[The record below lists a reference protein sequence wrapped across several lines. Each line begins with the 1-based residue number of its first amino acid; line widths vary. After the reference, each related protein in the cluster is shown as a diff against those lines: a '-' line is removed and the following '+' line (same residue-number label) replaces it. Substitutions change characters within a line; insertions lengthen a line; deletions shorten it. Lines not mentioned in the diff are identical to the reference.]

1 MFQLLNISKSF
12 GHKLLFDELSW
23 HVRGATRIGL
33 VGPNGAG
40 KTTLLRIITGDVE
53 PDDGQL
59 ILQKGV
65 KLGLLSQE
73 PVLQSGTSVLE
84 EAKFATAHL
93 DALAATLRDYEVRL
107 GDASQQELER
117 YGELTDEFE
126 RLGGYQVDTEARRV
140 LCGLGFRD
148 EELELPANTFSGG
161 WRMRIALARLL
172 LARPDVLLL
181 DEPTNHLDLESLD
194 WLEGHL
200 AQWEGA
206 VVTVSHDRYFL
217 NRTCQVIAELSPRGI
232 KTYHGNFD
240 QFLRQRDAADELQRK
255 QYEQQ
260 QAEIAKTQA
269 FIDRFR
275 SKATKAAAVQS
286 RVKQLEK
293 LERVELPQSRK
304 QLRGFAFPQPPRT
317 GRIVAELENASKVW
331 DEAAVYSN
339 LDLSIE
345 RGWKVALVGVNGAG
359 KSTLLKMLA
368 GSTELTSGSLR
379 LGHNVTVGYFAQH
392 QLETLEGNHSVLRSL
407 ESVAD
412 IDNYKLIRGLLGAFL
427 FSGEEVEK
435 KISVLSGGEK
445 ARVALARMLLSPVSL
460 LMMDE
465 PTNHLDMESRA
476 SLEDA
481 LTRYDGTV
489 LVVSHDRYFINAV
502 CDRVLEI
509 DKGSARWYLGNYD
522 EYLAKKSSESD
533 GVGVEH
539 AQWADL
545 DNDGEHPASANT
557 VLRNTGKARKRYEAL
572 VRQAVYKA
580 TRHLKDELTSLEGR
594 ISAQEVRL
602 AQLDSI
608 LAAAETYDDPKHAQ
622 DLVKQ
627 RAELDHA
634 LESDMSRWEELELEI
649 EDATTHAEQSVVI
662 E

>member
-1 MFQLLNISKSF
+1 
-12 GHKLLFDELSW
+12 
-23 HVRGATRIGL
+23 
-33 VGPNGAG
+33 
-40 KTTLLRIITGDVE
+40 
-53 PDDGQL
+53 
-59 ILQKGV
+59 
-65 KLGLLSQE
+65 
-73 PVLQSGTSVLE
+73 
-84 EAKFATAHL
+84 
-93 DALAATLRDYEVRL
+93 
-107 GDASQQELER
+107 
-117 YGELTDEFE
+117 
-126 RLGGYQVDTEARRV
+126 
-140 LCGLGFRD
+140 
-148 EELELPANTFSGG
+148 
-161 WRMRIALARLL
+161 
-172 LARPDVLLL
+172 
-181 DEPTNHLDLESLD
+181 
-194 WLEGHL
+194 
-200 AQWEGA
+200 
-206 VVTVSHDRYFL
+206 
-217 NRTCQVIAELSPRGI
+217 
-232 KTYHGNFD
+232 
-240 QFLRQRDAADELQRK
+240 
-255 QYEQQ
+255 
-260 QAEIAKTQA
+260 
-269 FIDRFR
+269 
-275 SKATKAAAVQS
+275 
-286 RVKQLEK
+286 
-293 LERVELPQSRK
+293 
-304 QLRGFAFPQPPRT
+304 
-317 GRIVAELENASKVW
+317 
-331 DEAAVYSN
+331 
-339 LDLSIE
+339 
-345 RGWKVALVGVNGAG
+345 
-359 KSTLLKMLA
+359 
-368 GSTELTSGSLR
+368 
-379 LGHNVTVGYFAQH
+379 
-392 QLETLEGNHSVLRSL
+392 
-407 ESVAD
+407 
-412 IDNYKLIRGLLGAFL
+412 
-427 FSGEEVEK
+427 
-435 KISVLSGGEK
+435 
-445 ARVALARMLLSPVSL
+445 MLLSPVSL

>member
-1 MFQLLNISKSF
+1 MFQLLNVSKSF

-84 EAKFATAHL
+84 ETKIATAHL
-93 DALAATLRDYEVRL
+93 DALAATLRDYELRL

-126 RLGGYQVDTEARRV
+126 RLGGYQADTEARRV

-217 NRTCQVIAELSPRGI
+217 NRTCQVIAELSPVGI

-240 QFLRQRDAADELQRK
+240 QFLQQRDAADELQRK

-260 QAEIAKTQA
+260 QGEIAKTQA

-286 RVKQLEK
+286 RMKQLEK

-317 GRIVAELENASKVW
+317 GRIVAELENASKAW
-331 DEAAVYSN
+331 DETSVYSN

-368 GSTELTSGSLR
+368 GSTDLTSGSLR

-392 QLETLEGNHSVLRSL
+392 QLETLESGHSVLQSL

-412 IDNYKLIRGLLGAFL
+412 IENYKLIRGLLGAFL
-427 FSGEEVEK
+427 FSGEDVEK
-435 KISVLSGGEK
+435 KIGVLSGGEK

-481 LTRYDGTV
+481 LKRYDGTV

-522 EYLAKKSSESD
+522 EYLAKKSSEAD
-533 GVGVEH
+533 EVGTQHE
-539 AQWADL
+539 QLADL
-545 DNDGEHPASANT
+545 GHYGEPPASANT
-557 VLRNTGKARKRYEAL
+557 VLRNSDKARKRHEAL

-580 TRHLKDELTSLEGR
+580 TRHLKDELASLEGR
-594 ISAQEVRL
+594 ISAQEDRL
-602 AQLDSI
+602 AQLDSV

-622 DLVKQ
+622 DLVRQ

-634 LESDMSRWEELELEI
+634 LELDMSRWEELELEI
-649 EDATTHAEQSVVI
+649 EDATTHAEQSVAI
-662 E
+662 A